1 MWEDRIIVNP
11 EVQGG
16 KPIIKGT
23 SITVEYLLELLGK
36 GLSFEQILEKHP
48 ELSGDDIIATIQ
60 FSFKMTDLC
69 IR

>member
-1 MWEDRIIVNP
+1 MCKDRIIVNP
-11 EVQGG
+11 EIQGG

-23 SITVEYLLELLGK
+23 SITVDYLLELFGK

-48 ELSGDDIIATIQ
+48 ELSGEDIIATFQ
-60 FSFKMTDLC
+60 YSFVMSNLC